1 MINQLKYN
9 LYLIHRSHILLEISN
24 IYYLIEE

>member
-9 LYLIHRSHILLEISN
+9 LYLLYISHILLEIFN
-24 IYYLIEE
+24 IYYLIKE